1 VRSSP
6 AFVEFPRSAFERS
19 VPARFDEIARRER
32 HLAAIWAEV
41 LGLDE
46 VGVEDDFFDLGGH
59 SLLAARLGNRVRA
72 DLGVDLPLAALLS
85 TPTVAAMAA
94 LIVEW
99 QVAALSSAD
108 RRRLFDPPG

>member
-1 VRSSP
+1 M
-6 AFVEFPRSAFERS
+6 
-19 VPARFDEIARRER
+19 PARFDEIARRHPKRSALER
-32 HLAAIWAEV
+32 RLAAIWAEV

-72 DLGVDLPLAALLS
+72 GLEVDLPLAALLS

-99 QVAALSSAD
+99 QVAALPADD
-108 RRRLFDPPG
+108 RRRLFDPPGDGGPPR